1 MGNLRF
7 HYFTDHGSIPFGH
20 GLALWF
26 ILARRRSRGGG
37 IAGCGRLGCVGGR
50 EDTCVTEL
58 YRRRPACFCGQ
69 DVRVT
74 VCPDRIGG
82 RQDVCVTGLYA
93 PADRELRVAL
103 VLLLQ
108 LLSSDSWWNVSSK
121 RQGEVY
127 HNNSNENDYTTKF
140 NNSAIMNYTG
150 RRRKCNGGAGPM
162 PGRRGYPGA

>member
-1 MGNLRF
+1 MGSLRF

-50 EDTCVTEL
+50 QDTCVTEL
-58 YRRRPACFCGQ
+58 YRRRLACFC
-69 DVRVT
+69 
-74 VCPDRIGG
+74 C

-127 HNNSNENDYTTKF
+127 HNNSNANDYTTKF
-140 NNSAIMNYTG
+140 NNSATMNYAG